1 MLFSEYQRY
10 QYARSPLIE
19 VICQLRFPAILT
31 INNGEP
37 ADFQEA
43 IRQDFPRYAARQ
55 EQRPPKIV
63 GAGGPNPKVEPQP
76 PITNHNFVSAD
87 GLWKINLTKDF
98 IALSTLRYTN
108 WEDFALRLDKPLP
121 QFIQVYKPAFFQR
134 VGLRYLNAVSKK
146 RLGLTDL
153 LWDDLIR
160 SPYLGILGEPDV
172 DETKVGRSSLDT
184 EIALEDGI
192 RMKVHA
198 GPGLINGGKQDPE
211 PKFILDGDF
220 SRADNL
226 AADKVPGTLEELHRY
241 AERFFHGAIMPELHE
256 AMGPTPIAE

>member
-1 MLFSEYQRY
+1 MLFADYQRY

-19 VICQLRFPAILT
+19 VICQLRFPTILT
-31 INNGEP
+31 INTTEP

-43 IRQDFPRYAARQ
+43 IRQDFPRYAARK
-55 EQRPPKIV
+55 EQVPPKMV

-76 PITNHNFVSAD
+76 PVTNHTFVSTD

-108 WEDFALRLDKPLP
+108 WEDFALKLDKPLA
-121 QFIQVYKPAFFQR
+121 QFIQVYQPAFFQR
-134 VGLRYLNAVSKK
+134 LGLRYLNAVSKK
-146 RLGLTDL
+146 RLGLAGL

-184 EIALEDGI
+184 ELSLEDGI

-211 PKFILDGDF
+211 VKFILDGDF
-220 SRADNL
+220 SRTGNL
-226 AADKVPGTLEELHRY
+226 TADKVPGTLEELHHY
-241 AERFFHGAIMPELHE
+241 AVRFFQGAILPELHE
-256 AMGPTPIAE
+256 AMGPVPMAE

>member
-1 MLFSEYQRY
+1 MLFSDYQRY

-19 VICQLRFPAILT
+19 VICQLRFPAILA

-43 IRQDFPRYAARQ
+43 VRQAFPRYAQRK
-55 EQRPPKIV
+55 EQLPPKVV
-63 GAGGPNPKVEPQP
+63 GAGSPNAKVEPQGSV
-76 PITNHNFVSAD
+76 INHSFISAD

-108 WEDFALRLDKPLP
+108 WEDFALRLDQPLA
-121 QFIQVYKPAFFQR
+121 QFIQVYQPAFFQR
-134 VGLRYLNAVSKK
+134 VGLRYLNAISKK

-172 DETKVGRSSLDT
+172 DETKVGRSTLET
-184 EIALEDGI
+184 ELSLEDGA
-192 RMKVHA
+192 RMKIHA

-220 SRADNL
+220 SRAGNL
-226 AADKVPGTLEELHRY
+226 TADKVPDTLEVLHRY
-241 AERFFHGAIMPELHE
+241 AERFFHGAILPELHE
-256 AMGPTPIAE
+256 AMGPTPMEE